1 MLGSALFLKE
11 KASCLVFGIQGS
23 EAPFPL
29 DSSDGV
35 RLSRREFMTFHEGPV
50 LGLTILC
57 ALVLRVIEWETEA
70 VTDPGFRTSLFAVP
84 QFPPRNLLSTG
95 SGKPIQENT

>member
-1 MLGSALFLKE
+1 MV
-11 KASCLVFGIQGS
+11 LVFRVQKLPS
-23 EAPFPL
+23 PL

-57 ALVLRVIEWETEA
+57 VLVLRVIECETEA
-70 VTDPGFRTSLFAVP
+70 VTDPGFRTSLFTVP